1 MCGIA
6 GIARQ
11 GAAVPEATL
20 WRMADSLRHRGPDD
34 SGVYADGGLG
44 LAHTRLAILDLSPN
58 GRQPMASADGRF
70 VLAYNGEAYNYRD
83 LRRELAASGHRFR
96 GESDTEVVLAA
107 LTRWGHAA
115 LARLEGM
122 FALALWDGRRR
133 RLLLARDR
141 FGVKPLYYCVNDG
154 ALAFGSEIKALLAS
168 GEVEP
173 SVDWAG
179 LCEVVH
185 YNAALGERTTFAGV
199 RKLLPGQKL
208 TWEGGGAALAT
219 FACVHDVA
227 PARDD
232 FASAVAK
239 TRRLL
244 SRAVESHLAS
254 DVDVGVFLSGGMDSS
269 AIVAL
274 ASRHRPLRTYAA
286 GFDVDADERPMARQ
300 VAERFGTEH
309 HEVSVAGANVPSV
322 IERLVAVFDA
332 PSGDAANIPLFL
344 LAEQLEG
351 DVKVILQGDGGDEM
365 FGGYPRYALLARERW
380 LRACGLMAP
389 LALALAPAGGRWRR
403 RLATLRHMRHPDP
416 AMRLALLMAETGADA
431 APLPCSRAK
440 RARRWRRRIH
450 STAIGSTTGV
460 CAAWTPSSAPFTRT
474 QASCCRTCTSRR
486 WIGPPWRTA
495 SKCACPSWTPSS
507 PPTRWRCRHASRCA
521 ALRRSACCGGRCG
534 ESFRTPSST
543 GPRPASA
550 SRCAAGCA
558 RPLPTT
564 CGKCCLTRACAGP
577 AFSTP
582 RRWSVASASMWRA
595 SATTTSCSTSS
606 SKSRCGCAGIALGFD
621 GERLAGE

>member
-269 AIVAL
+269 AIVAF

-380 LRACGLMAP
+380 LHACGLMAP

-431 APLPCSRAK
+431 DPLAVFQGEARAALATTDPFDRYRLHYGRLRRLDAVQRALYADASILLPDVYFEKVDRAAMAHGVEVRVPFVDAQLAAYAMALPSRFKVRGFEKK
-440 RARRWRRRIH
+440 RVLRRALRGIVPDAVLNRPKAGFGVPMRRWLRTSLADYLREVLLDEGLRRAGVFDAAAVERRIGEH
-450 STAIGSTTGV
+450 VAGLGNHDKLLYKLLQI
-460 CAAWTPSSAPFTRT
+460 ALW
-474 QASCCRTCTSRR
+474 
-486 WIGPPWRTA
+486 
-495 SKCACPSWTPSS
+495 
-507 PPTRWRCRHASRCA
+507 
-521 ALRRSACCGGRCG
+521 LRRYR
-534 ESFRTPSST
+534 
-543 GPRPASA
+543 PR
-550 SRCAAGCA
+550 
-558 RPLPTT
+558 L
-564 CGKCCLTRACAGP
+564 
-577 AFSTP
+577 
-582 RRWSVASASMWRA
+582 
-595 SATTTSCSTSS
+595 
-606 SKSRCGCAGIALGFD
+606 
-621 GERLAGE
+621 